1 MHYNRLKSY
10 AESNGLLYNGQ
21 YGSRENTVCQL
32 SMQLWGGAAI
42 LRVIFIEL
50 CRRVR
55 VNDCQNPEF
64 TILDFQNLGFP
75 KS

>member
-1 MHYNRLKSY
+1 M
-10 AESNGLLYNGQ
+10 A
-21 YGSRENTVCQL
+21 
-32 SMQLWGGAAI
+32 SMVLVRIQFVNSACNCRGGGGGGAAI